1 MRGGVG
7 DEAVLFETKRA
18 KGRIW
23 YKLYFCS
30 VLAGLCMIWVYR
42 ALQIPGGGGGGRGR
56 WWAWIGIFGAE
67 LWFSL
72 YWILT
77 QAVRWNPTYRYT
89 FKERLSQRYQ
99 DKLPNVDIFV
109 CTADPTIEPPIMVIN
124 TVLSVMAYQY
134 PVEKLSVYLSD
145 DSGSE
150 LNFYALLE
158 ASRFAK
164 AWLPFCKKFK
174 VEPRSPAAYFEETLV
189 SPREGAEAVDWLAT
203 KSLYEEMENRIDVAV
218 KLGRVPADQHK
229 QHKGFSQWNSAI
241 TRRDHQAIV
250 EILIDGRDEKSLDDE
265 EFALPTLVYMAREK
279 RPSHHHNFKAG
290 AMNSLLRVSSEISN
304 GAIILNVDCDMYSN
318 NSEIVKDALCFLM
331 DEEKGHEFAYV
342 QLPQI
347 FKNITKNDIYGNSLR
362 LMTEV
367 DFHGLDGVG
376 GPLYTGSG
384 CFHRRECLMGK
395 KYDANSKAQLELSRK
410 NLDAN
415 TSILE
420 EKAKHLVTCSYENN
434 TEWGKEMGLKYGSPV
449 EDVITGLS
457 IQCRGWKSIYFNPSR
472 TGFLGVAPV
481 TLAQTL
487 VQHKRWS
494 EGDLQIFFSK
504 YCPFIFGHDKITLGL
519 KLAYTMYCLW
529 SPCSL
534 PTLYYVVILP
544 MALLHCISLYPNIN
558 SIWFM
563 PFAYV
568 IAATKLYSLSESLW
582 AGYTLKGWWNE
593 QRMWL
598 FKRLASYPFAVV
610 DTFLKL
616 LGVNKSAFVVTA
628 KVADKEVS
636 KRYEQEIMEFG
647 SHSLMFTILATIAML
662 NVICL
667 MSGVKQMVWE
677 GEVGSPDSLLVQL
690 VVCGTVVLINIPVYE
705 AMFLRSG
712 GGRMPNSIT
721 FISIAL
727 AILAYVL
734 PMWQNGSASLV
745 FP

>member
-1 MRGGVG
+1 MGGGVG
-7 DEAVLFETKRA
+7 DGEVLFETKRA

-42 ALQIPGGGGGGRGR
+42 AIQIPGGGGGGR

-109 CTADPTIEPPIMVIN
+109 CTADPVIEPPIMVIN

-150 LNFYALLE
+150 LTFYALLE

-174 VEPRSPAAYFEETLV
+174 VEPRSPAAYFEETLA
-189 SPREGAEAVDWLAT
+189 SPRERAEAVDWLAT
-203 KSLYEEMENRIDVAV
+203 KSLYEEMENRIDVAA

-241 TRRDHQAIV
+241 TPRDHQAIV
-250 EILIDGRDEKSLDDE
+250 EILIDGRDEKPLDDE
-265 EFALPTLVYMAREK
+265 EFVLPTLVYMAREK
-279 RPSHHHNFKAG
+279 RPFHHHNFKAG

-318 NSEIVKDALCFLM
+318 NSETERCTI
-331 DEEKGHEFAYV
+331 
-342 QLPQI
+342 
-347 FKNITKNDIYGNSLR
+347 NITKNDIYGNSLR

-395 KYDANSKAQLELSRK
+395 EYDANSKAQLELIRK
-410 NLDAN
+410 NLEAN

-420 EKAKHLVTCSYENN
+420 EKAKHLITCSYESN

-472 TGFLGVAPV
+472 IGFLGVAPV

-504 YCPFIFGHDKITLGL
+504 YCPFIFGHGKIKLGL
-519 KLAYTMYCLW
+519 KMAYTMYCLW

-534 PTLYYVVILP
+534 PTLYHVVILP
-544 MALLHCISLYPNIN
+544 MALRHGISLYPNIN

-667 MSGVKQMVWE
+667 VSGVKRMVWE
-677 GEVGSPDSLLVQL
+677 GEFGSLDSLLVQL
-690 VVCGTVVLINIPVYE
+690 VVCGTVVLVNIPVYE

-712 GGRMPNSIT
+712 GGRIPNSIT
-721 FISIAL
+721 FTSIAL
-727 AILAYVL
+727 AILAYAV
-734 PMWQNGSASLV
+734 PMRQTGSASLV
-745 FP
+745 FPWHQTEKTHKALLE

>member
-7 DEAVLFETKRA
+7 DGAVLFETKRA

-42 ALQIPGGGGGGRGR
+42 AIQIPGGGGR

-67 LWFSL
+67 LWFGF

-89 FKERLSQRYQ
+89 FKERLSQRHQ
-99 DKLPNVDIFV
+99 DKLPNVDIFI
-109 CTADPTIEPPIMVIN
+109 CTADPSIEPPIMVIN

-145 DSGSE
+145 DGGSE
-150 LNFYALLE
+150 LTFYALLE
-158 ASRFAK
+158 ASRFSK

-174 VEPRSPAAYFEETLV
+174 VEPRSPSAYFEETLV

-218 KLGRVPADQHK
+218 KLGRVPADQRK
-229 QHKGFSQWNSAI
+229 RHKGFSQWNSAI
-241 TRRDHQAIV
+241 TPCDHQAIV

-318 NSEIVKDALCFLM
+318 NSETVKDALCFLM
-331 DEEKGHEFAYV
+331 DEEKGHEFAFV

-395 KYDANSKAQLELSRK
+395 KYDANSNVQLEPSRK
-410 NLDAN
+410 ILEAN

-420 EKAKHLVTCSYENN
+420 EKAKHLITCRYESN

-457 IQCRGWKSIYFNPSR
+457 IQCRGWKSIYFNASR
-472 TGFLGVAPV
+472 IGFLGVAPV

-504 YCPFIFGHDKITLGL
+504 YCPFIFGHGKIKLGL

-544 MALLHCISLYPNIN
+544 LALLHDISLYPNIK

-582 AGYTLKGWWNE
+582 VGYTLKGWWNE

-616 LGVNKSAFVVTA
+616 LGINKSAFIVTA

-636 KRYEQEIMEFG
+636 KRYEQEMMEFG
-647 SHSLMFTILATIAML
+647 AHSLMFTILATIAML

-667 MSGVKQMVWE
+667 MSGVKRMVWE
-677 GEVGSPDSLLVQL
+677 GEFGSQDSLLVQL
-690 VVCGTVVLINIPVYE
+690 VVCGTVLINIPIYE

-712 GGRMPNSIT
+712 GGRMPNSVTIT
-721 FISIAL
+721 SIAL

-734 PMWQNGSASLV
+734 PMWQNRNASLV